1 MSDKRRYL
9 PFDLKS
15 ASGYPTGINLFYECT
30 KCGDV
35 LPSLPKDSLSCSCK
49 NLHIDVDY
57 GRLAVADHSCF
68 KIFLEE
74 DNKNL
79 G

>member
-15 ASGYPTGINLFYECT
+15 ASGYPRGENLFYECT

-35 LPSLPKDSLSCSCK
+35 LPSMPKDSTSCSCK

-57 GRLAVADHSCF
+57 GRLAVADHGF
-68 KIFLEE
+68 FRIFSTE
-74 DNKNL
+74 NK
-79 G
+79 